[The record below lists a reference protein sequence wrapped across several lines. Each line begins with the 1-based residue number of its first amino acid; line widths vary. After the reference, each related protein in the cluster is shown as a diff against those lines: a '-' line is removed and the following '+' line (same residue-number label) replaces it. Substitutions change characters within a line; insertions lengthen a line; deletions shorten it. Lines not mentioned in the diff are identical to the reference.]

1 MITNDLP
8 SSLITQSGTLSDKS
22 AILNCFNDH
31 FISAGS
37 LFESLNP
44 ELTNIGLASVNT
56 SLTSRAVSGPIT
68 CPFEFMS
75 VSVSEVHNALK
86 KLDTSKAAG
95 PDQIVPFLLKLAAD
109 FIAEP
114 LSQIF
119 NLSLISK
126 NIPKISKSAFVTP
139 LLKGG
144 EPTNVNNYRPIS
156 KLCILAK
163 LFERIISD
171 QLKEFLESNN
181 ILSLQSGF
189 RKQHS
194 TITAALKV
202 LNDLIE
208 AMDSK
213 KYCVALFIDLSKA
226 FDTNFTS
233 HWFI

>member
-1 MITNDLP
+1 
-8 SSLITQSGTLSDKS
+8 
-22 AILNCFNDH
+22 
-31 FISAGS
+31 
-37 LFESLNP
+37 
-44 ELTNIGLASVNT
+44 
-56 SLTSRAVSGPIT
+56 
-68 CPFEFMS
+68 MS

-86 KLDTSKAAG
+86 KLDRSKAAG
-95 PDQIVPFLLKLAAD
+95 PDQIEPFFLKLAAD

-126 NIPKISKSAFVTP
+126 NIPKIWKSAFVTP

-181 ILSLQSGF
+181 ILSPLQSGF

-194 TITAALKV
+194 TITATLKV

>member
-1 MITNDLP
+1 MNESIKNIIDLKKFWQVIKSSLNHGTTNDLP
-8 SSLITQSGTLSDKS
+8 SSLITQSSTLSDKS

-37 LFESLNP
+37 LSASLNP

-56 SLTSRAVSGPIT
+56 PLISQAVSGPIT

-86 KLDTSKAAG
+86 KLDRSKAAG
-95 PDQIVPFLLKLAAD
+95 PDQIEPFFLKLAAD

-126 NIPKISKSAFVTP
+126 NIPKIWKSAFVTP

-163 LFERIISD
+163 LFERIVSD

-181 ILSLQSGF
+181 IYLHSNLVLENSTALLQL
-189 RKQHS
+189 R
-194 TITAALKV
+194 
-202 LNDLIE
+202 
-208 AMDSK
+208 
-213 KYCVALFIDLSKA
+213 
-226 FDTNFTS
+226 
-233 HWFI
+233 